1 MDHGTSVLQKAMQE
15 NHTDN
20 ISLKMAAKLDNH
32 AVTDL
37 DRLKEVGKD
46 QLQANNPI
54 DKTSDSSNGDVIN
67 GSVVNQLNNANL
79 AASVSNLS
87 QNNSETL
94 NTTNSVS
101 SQQQQG
107 GNGNGCSLLNNNN
120 GALLPAPNPHTTP
133 KRLHVS
139 NIPFRFR
146 DPDLRNMFGKY
157 GTLLDVEIIFNERG
171 SKGFGFVTFA
181 KGSEADKAREELH
194 GTIVEGRKIEV
205 NNATARVQTKKSGVD
220 FSILIP
226 KLFWDLQWLNS
237 KHPLL
242 PLLQLT

>member
-1 MDHGTSVLQKAMQE
+1 MTYLLPGGT
-15 NHTDN
+15 TN
-20 ISLKMAAKLDNH
+20 IIESYPFVPQIQLHLKQDYYIYNSSKNRRT
-32 AVTDL
+32 VTCFFE
-37 DRLKEVGKD
+37 KKFNSFQD

-79 AASVSNLS
+79 AASVANLS

-94 NTTNSVS
+94 NTNTNSVS

-120 GALLPAPNPHTTP
+120 GALLPAPNPQTTP

-146 DPDLRNMFGKY
+146 DPDLRNMFG
-157 GTLLDVEIIFNERG
+157 V
-171 SKGFGFVTFA
+171 
-181 KGSEADKAREELH
+181 
-194 GTIVEGRKIEV
+194 
-205 NNATARVQTKKSGVD
+205 
-220 FSILIP
+220 SIYNI
-226 KLFWDLQWLNS
+226 
-237 KHPLL
+237 
-242 PLLQLT
+242 